1 MKKIAALTMV
11 RNDDFYLRKWV
22 EYYGAQLGRENLY
35 IFLDGLDQVVGDF
48 CAGTH
53 AQAVEKIGSQVIEAE
68 KGRLRFLSGK
78 AAELLA
84 GGYDLVIGVDA
95 DEFIIADPKLG
106 MSLPE
111 YLSTLRIKDSVS
123 ALGLDFGQK
132 IGEEEEIQED
142 EPFLHQRHYAQLGT
156 RYTKPSIIA
165 KPLVW
170 GSGFHRIKG
179 HNFHI
184 AKDLYLFHFGYFDL
198 ARIQGR
204 YEDKDRM
211 DQGWGKHMH
220 KRSRTIRLV
229 TEKKALDF
237 ERWTQIARRC
247 QTVCRP
253 PYAWNKPGM
262 MELKIV
268 VRIPDRFSHIGI

>member
-1 MKKIAALTMV
+1 MKRIAALTMA

-22 EYYGAQLGRENLY
+22 EYYGGQLGRENLY
-35 IFLDGLDQVVGDF
+35 IFLDGLDQVVGDY

-53 AQAVEKIGSQVIEAE
+53 AVAVEKIGSQVIEAE

-78 AAELLA
+78 AAKLLA

-111 YLSTLRIKDSVS
+111 YLSSLKIKDSIS

-132 IGEEEEIQED
+132 IGEEEEIRED

-211 DQGWGKHMH
+211 DQGWGKHMQ

-237 ERWTQIARRC
+237 DRWTEFARRC

-268 VRIPDRFSHIGI
+268 VRIPDRFRDLV

>member
-1 MKKIAALTMV
+1 MKRIAALTMA

-53 AQAVEKIGSQVIEAE
+53 ARAVEKIGSQVIEAE

-95 DEFIIADPKLG
+95 DEFIVVDPKLG
-106 MSLPE
+106 LSLPA
-111 YLSTLRIKDSVS
+111 YLSMLEIKDSVS

-132 IGEEEEIQED
+132 IGEEEEIRED

-156 RYTKPSIIA
+156 RYTKPSIVA

-198 ARIQGR
+198 ARIQAR
-204 YEDKDRM
+204 YTDKDRM
-211 DQGWGKHMH
+211 DQGWGEHMH

-237 ERWTQIARRC
+237 DRWTRFARRC

-262 MELKIV
+262 LELKIV
-268 VRIPDRFSHIGI
+268 VRIPDRFRDLV

>member
-1 MKKIAALTMV
+1 MKRIAALTMA

-22 EYYGAQLGRENLY
+22 EYYGSQLGRENLY
-35 IFLDGLDQVVGDF
+35 IFLDGLDQVVGDY

-53 AQAVEKIGSQVIEAE
+53 AVAVEKIGSQVIEAE

-132 IGEEEEIQED
+132 IGEEEEIRED

-198 ARIQGR
+198 ARIQAR
-204 YEDKDRM
+204 YTDKDRM
-211 DQGWGKHMH
+211 DQGWGEHMH

-237 ERWTQIARRC
+237 DRWTKFARRC

-268 VRIPDRFSHIGI
+268 VRIPDRFRDLV

>member
-1 MKKIAALTMV
+1 MKRIAALTMA

-78 AAELLA
+78 AAELLSA
-84 GGYDLVIGVDA
+84 GYDLVIGVDA
-95 DEFIIADPKLG
+95 DEFIVVDPKLG
-106 MSLPE
+106 LSLPA

-132 IGEEEEIQED
+132 IGEEEEIRED

-184 AKDLYLFHFGYFDL
+184 AKDLYLFHFGYFDWE
-198 ARIQGR
+198 RIQAR
-204 YEDKDRM
+204 YADQDRM
-211 DQGWGKHMH
+211 DQGWGGHMH

-237 ERWTQIARRC
+237 ERWTKFARRC

-268 VRIPDRFSHIGI
+268 IRIPDRFRDLV

>member
-1 MKKIAALTMV
+1 MKRIAALTMA

-35 IFLDGLDQVVGDF
+35 IFLDGLDQVVGDY

-53 AQAVEKIGSQVIEAE
+53 AVAVEKIGSQVIEAE

-132 IGEEEEIQED
+132 IGEEEEIRED

-211 DQGWGKHMH
+211 DQGWGKHMQ

-237 ERWTQIARRC
+237 DRWTKFARRC

-268 VRIPDRFSHIGI
+268 VRIPDRFRDLV